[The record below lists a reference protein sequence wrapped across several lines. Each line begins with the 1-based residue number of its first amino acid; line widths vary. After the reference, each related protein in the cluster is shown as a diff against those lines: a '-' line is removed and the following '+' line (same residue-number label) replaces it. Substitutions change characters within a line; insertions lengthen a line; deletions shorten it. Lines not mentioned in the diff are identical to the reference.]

1 MYARF
6 PHLVLITLVAC
17 SGPSSDTTAA
27 PPPVAPAEDSAV
39 VAEEREPPAEPT
51 GDGDAVAPTP
61 GAEPATPAKA
71 EVAEVA
77 EALEL
82 TFVGDVIFGRY
93 RGASGFDPI
102 PDNGHDPFEMVRE
115 QIASDL
121 LVGNLETPLV
131 ETLPETSPIGS
142 RFSFGASR
150 EHAKLLVT
158 AGFGAVSLAN
168 NHWYD
173 QREAGVEQSPKIL
186 EDLGIVP
193 LGRARTADPLF
204 VVETVE
210 RKGWKIGFVA
220 VSARSNSP
228 DERGGVRLPF
238 IDTRDML
245 DELGPIVK
253 AARAD
258 HDLLAV
264 LVHWGEEYADAPA
277 SVQSRAARGLID
289 AGADMVIG
297 HHPHVLQGIE
307 RHGNGLI
314 AYSLGNFVFENT
326 NDPPR
331 LTGVLRVRVHRDTRC
346 FEEVRFHPA
355 YVKRNPIQHPVPA
368 DGFMRTR
375 VVQRLEAVSKRFG
388 TRWDPD
394 GDDLTMA
401 DPPCASA
408 KAPPASAPDPTGA

>member
-1 MYARF
+1 MLARLSR
-6 PHLVLITLVAC
+6 LVLISLVAC

-27 PPPVAPAEDSAV
+27 PPAVAPFDDA
-39 VAEEREPPAEPT
+39 
-51 GDGDAVAPTP
+51 DAVAPEETEPERAPVEDDTP
-61 GAEPATPAKA
+61 TSAAEAATPAA
-71 EVAEVA
+71 PAAADE
-77 EALEL
+77 LEL

-93 RGASGFDPI
+93 RASGFDPI
-102 PDNGHDPFEMVRE
+102 PEAGHDPFDFIRE
-115 QIASDL
+115 QITSDL

-131 ETLPETSPIGS
+131 ETLPATSPIGS
-142 RFSFGASR
+142 RFAFGASR

-210 RKGWKIGFVA
+210 RKGWKIGFLA

-228 DERGGVRLPF
+228 EERDGVRLPF
-238 IDTRDML
+238 IDTRNML
-245 DELGPIVK
+245 DELAPIVK
-253 AARAD
+253 AARAE

-264 LVHWGEEYADAPA
+264 LVHWGEEYAEAPA
-277 SVQSRAARGLID
+277 TVQSTAARGLVD
-289 AGADMVIG
+289 AGADLVIG
-297 HHPHVLQGIE
+297 HHPHVLQGVE
-307 RHGNGLI
+307 RHGNGII

-331 LTGVLRVRVHRDTRC
+331 LTGVLRVKVQRKPRC
-346 FEEVRFHPA
+346 IEEVRFHPA

-368 DGFMRTR
+368 EGFMHTK

-388 TRWDPD
+388 TQWNPD
-394 GDDLTMA
+394 GNDLTLA

-408 KAPPASAPDPTGA
+408 RAPGASAPDPTGA